1 MEIRNIT
8 IIAHV
13 DHGKTT
19 LVDGML
25 SLAGALSSKETVDRA
40 MDNMDLERERGITIR
55 AKNASVVYQDKQ
67 INIIDTPGHADFG
80 GEVERVLS
88 MADTSLLLVDAQEGP
103 MPQTRFVLEKSL
115 ALGHKPIVVLNKI
128 DREFA
133 EPDRVLDEV
142 FDLFDELGANE
153 EQLDFPTIYCSAK
166 NAYASK
172 ELERAGKEDNDL
184 RPLLDL
190 ILEHVPPYPGSAE
203 EPFQFQV
210 MNLDY
215 DEYIG
220 RLAVGR
226 VFRGRVKKN
235 DQVSLVKLDGSIQK
249 HKVSLLYGYEAM
261 RRVELS
267 EANPGDIIAV
277 AGIDDLSIGETI
289 CLPDGEEARPPIHV
303 DEPTVSMYFMVNDSP
318 FAGREGKY
326 VTTRQIRDRLHR
338 ETLTNVALRVTDDP
352 ESKDRFKVEGRGD
365 LHLSILVETMRREG
379 YELQVSR
386 PEVILKTDESGNKLE
401 PYEIVVIDVPEEYS
415 GTIINE
421 LNQRKGEMQGMNTT
435 THGTSRLEYIVPTR
449 GMISF
454 RPFLITESRG
464 SAALNSRFLK
474 YDKHAG
480 PVPGRKNGA
489 LVSMEPGKTVGFA
502 LFNLQERGVLFI
514 GPGIEVYGGM
524 VVGEC
529 ARESDLDV
537 NPCKEKKL
545 TNIRASGS
553 DEAVRLT
560 PPREMTLDQAIEF
573 IGEDELVEITPENV
587 RIRKRYL
594 DPHERKRHAKKLV
607 EAGS

>member
-1 MEIRNIT
+1 M
-8 IIAHV
+8 
-13 DHGKTT
+13 
-19 LVDGML
+19 
-25 SLAGALSSKETVDRA
+25 
-40 MDNMDLERERGITIR
+40 
-55 AKNASVVYQDKQ
+55 
-67 INIIDTPGHADFG
+67 
-80 GEVERVLS
+80 
-88 MADTSLLLVDAQEGP
+88 
-103 MPQTRFVLEKSL
+103 
-115 ALGHKPIVVLNKI
+115 
-128 DREFA
+128 
-133 EPDRVLDEV
+133 
-142 FDLFDELGANE
+142 
-153 EQLDFPTIYCSAK
+153 
-166 NAYASK
+166 
-172 ELERAGKEDNDL
+172 
-184 RPLLDL
+184 
-190 ILEHVPPYPGSAE
+190 
-203 EPFQFQV
+203 
-210 MNLDY
+210 
-215 DEYIG
+215 
-220 RLAVGR
+220 
-226 VFRGRVKKN
+226 
-235 DQVSLVKLDGSIQK
+235 
-249 HKVSLLYGYEAM
+249 
-261 RRVELS
+261 
-267 EANPGDIIAV
+267 
-277 AGIDDLSIGETI
+277 
-289 CLPDGEEARPPIHV
+289 
-303 DEPTVSMYFMVNDSP
+303 
-318 FAGREGKY
+318 
-326 VTTRQIRDRLHR
+326 
-338 ETLTNVALRVTDDP
+338 
-352 ESKDRFKVEGRGD
+352 
-365 LHLSILVETMRREG
+365 
-379 YELQVSR
+379 
-386 PEVILKTDESGNKLE
+386 
-401 PYEIVVIDVPEEYS
+401 VIDVPEEYS